1 MLKRDKDYKK
11 AYDNA
16 FRMAKQTEDAEVN
29 LLESVGLRQSKSEE
43 LNEDVLARELS

>member
-1 MLKRDKDYKK
+1 VLKRDKDYKK